1 MNLEMLIKPFSKKR
15 LLIQNKMP
23 CHLLRVNIFSLKKK
37 KGSTKNSESLKN
49 VSHINGRYEVLL
61 ETVTGKLSVR

>member
-23 CHLLRVNIFSLKKK
+23 CHLLRVNIFPSKK
-37 KGSTKNSESLKN
+37 KGSTQNSESLKN
-49 VSHINGRYEVLL
+49 LSHINGCYEVLL
-61 ETVTGKLSVR
+61 YTVTGKLSVK